1 MRKQIAVTL
10 LFVVLVAGCSETP
23 TASHTEVRAVGALGA
38 TRDAAVESGGM
49 FGSGHKT
56 GAQIVSDSLASGAS
70 SDAGG
75 GMFGSGH

>member
-1 MRKQIAVTL
+1 MRKQIAVTM
-10 LFVVLVAGCSETP
+10 LFVVAGCSETP

-56 GAQIVSDSLASGAS
+56 GAQVVSDSLASGAC